1 MFWELKFVEEWRKEN
16 RLKIGVSSA
25 TPGRISQ
32 SPDICLVGGIFVR
45 LYRLYIY
52 QHCRSL
58 EQRIWRNVYLKL
70 KLNHIHLIL
79 FALLLFNCVNRDY
92 FPVTRDVTTY
102 VTEKFPL
109 QNQFVSDSWT
119 VLGYVS
125 INLMWVT
132 LHINSILFALEMFS
146 TDW

>member
-125 INLMWVT
+125 INLTWVT
-132 LHINSILFALEMFS
+132 LHTNSILFALEMFS